1 MSAQRIKE
9 ENNHTGCLE
18 RNEME
23 RMSRARW
30 CPERK
35 SPGRAGREPG
45 CGCGCV
51 CVDTWVCAG
60 GGEWRSRWHGDGR
73 KGPIRTETDAAG
85 WSAESDLKGHT
96 GSSLP
101 PPHPTASAMKPDPE
115 PRGEKSG
122 LAEPL
127 CCTPRRI

>member
-9 ENNHTGCLE
+9 ENNHTGCPE

-35 SPGRAGREPG
+35 SSGRAGREPG

-51 CVDTWVCAG
+51 RVDAWVCAG
-60 GGEWRSRWHGDGR
+60 GGEWRSRWHG
-73 KGPIRTETDAAG
+73 ETVPSGQEQMLPAG
-85 WSAESDLKGHT
+85 LQNQ
-96 GSSLP
+96 
-101 PPHPTASAMKPDPE
+101 
-115 PRGEKSG
+115 
-122 LAEPL
+122 
-127 CCTPRRI
+127 I